1 MFYLVPGWVII
12 LENALNYKLYV
23 SNIIPHASSSLH
35 LTSPMEFHFQG
46 EHGMVWGSLE
56 LSRWKSASLSSCV
69 CVFTLAFWMAFGM
82 LKILDVSI
90 KCISKTNLYLI
101 KFSGKRPHLSVVG
114 NLRMSKKES
123 VCAAHACVGKC
134 GNYRSVL
141 ISSSV
146 AFYGSF

>member
-1 MFYLVPGWVII
+1 
-12 LENALNYKLYV
+12 
-23 SNIIPHASSSLH
+23 
-35 LTSPMEFHFQG
+35 
-46 EHGMVWGSLE
+46 MVWFGGVWSCHVGNL
-56 LSRWKSASLSSCV
+56 LPYLHVCV
-69 CVFTLAFWMAFGM
+69 CVFTLAFWIFL

-114 NLRMSKKES
+114 NLRLSKKES
-123 VCAAHACVGKC
+123 VCAARACVGKC

-146 AFYGSF
+146 AFYGRF